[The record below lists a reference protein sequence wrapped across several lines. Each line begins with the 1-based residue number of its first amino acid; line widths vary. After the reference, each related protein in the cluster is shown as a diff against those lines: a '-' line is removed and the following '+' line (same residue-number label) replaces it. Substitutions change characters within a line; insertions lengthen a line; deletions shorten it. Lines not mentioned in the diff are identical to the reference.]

1 MKKKSKKKMA
11 GGGSIYELR
20 SWMYLHKDSDGRV
33 TNAFLSGLET
43 FMHQAGCTPI
53 TQESGKM
60 FCPCRK
66 CKNSKFARS
75 ETVWKHLVNRGF
87 TPQYYIWYQHGEGYG
102 GNEASSSNNNFED
115 GHHSE
120 EPNHLHNEYNYH
132 QDQEQMVD
140 HDRVQDMISDA
151 FLETTT
157 TIADGTGNVEE
168 PNLDAKRFYEML
180 DAANQPIY
188 TGCRE
193 GLSKLSLAARMMN
206 IKTDHNLPENC
217 MDAWAELFKEYLPED
232 NVSAESYYEIQKLV
246 YSLGL
251 PSEMI
256 DVCIDN
262 CMIYWK
268 EDDKL
273 EECRFCKK
281 PRFKPQGRGRNRVPY
296 QRMWYLPITDRLK
309 RLYQSERTAASM
321 RWHAEH
327 VQRDGEVA
335 HPSDARAWKHF
346 NKVHADFAT
355 NIRNV
360 YLGLCTDGFSPFGMS
375 GRQYS
380 LWPVILTPYNLPPD
394 MCMEQEFLFLTILIP
409 GPKHPKRSLDVFLQP
424 LIEEL
429 KQLWSEGV
437 RTYDCS
443 LKNNF
448 TMRAV
453 LLWTISDFPAYGML
467 SGWTTHGRLSC
478 PYCLGS
484 TDAFQLK
491 NGRKSCWFDCHR
503 RFLPLAHPYRRNKTL
518 FRHKKIVRDGPP
530 PYLTG
535 QQIEA
540 DIDYYGAQETVKV
553 GGNWHV
559 PGNMPD
565 GYGVSHNWHKK
576 SIFWELPYW
585 KDLLLR
591 HNLDVM
597 HIEKNFFENIMNT
610 LLNVPGKTKDN
621 KKSRMDLPD
630 ICSRS
635 ELHIKSN
642 GNVPVPIFRLSSE
655 AKTTLFDWVASEVKF
670 PDGYVSNLS
679 RCVER
684 GQKFSGMKS
693 HDCHVFM
700 QRLLPFAFA
709 ELLPANVHEAL
720 AGNYNFIIYIHML

>member
-1 MKKKSKKKMA
+1 MSFLNAKNTPTNLRKKKLKTHNFKKKMA
-11 GGGSIYELR
+11 DGYNIYEIR
-20 SWMYLHKDSDGRV
+20 SWMYSHKDSAGRV
-33 TNAFLSGLET
+33 TETFLRGLET
-43 FMHQAGCTPI
+43 FMQQAGSTPL

-66 CKNSKFARS
+66 CKNSKFALS

-87 TPQYYIWYQHGEGYG
+87 TPHYYIWYQHGEGYG
-102 GNEASSSNNNFED
+102 GNEASSSNNHFED
-115 GHHSE
+115 PGNNE
-120 EPNHLHNEYNYH
+120 EPNQN
-132 QDQEQMVD
+132 EQMVD
-140 HDRVQDMISDA
+140 HDRIQDMITDA

-157 TIADGTGNVEE
+157 TIAHETENVEE

-206 IKTDHNLPENC
+206 IKTDHNLSENC
-217 MDAWAELFKEYLPED
+217 MDSWAELLKEYLPED
-232 NVSAESYYEIQKLV
+232 NLSAESYYEIQKLV

-268 EDDKL
+268 DDENL

-296 QRMWYLPITDRLK
+296 QRMWYLPIKDRLK

-327 VQRDGEVA
+327 GQKDGEIA

-346 NKVHADFAT
+346 NKVYPDFAN

-360 YLGLCTDGFSPFGMS
+360 YLGLSTDGFSPFGMS

-424 LIEEL
+424 LIQEL
-429 KQLWSEGV
+429 QSLWSEGV

-443 LKNNF
+443 MKNNF

-478 PYCLGS
+478 PICRGS

-503 RFLPLAHPYRRNKTL
+503 RFLPISHPYRRNKTL
-518 FRHKKIVRDGPP
+518 FRYKKVVRDSPP

-535 QQIEA
+535 QQTLAE
-540 DIDYYGAQETVKV
+540 IDYYGALETVPR

-559 PGNMPD
+559 PGNMPE

-597 HIEKNFFENIMNT
+597 HIEKNFFDNIMNT
-610 LLNVPGKTKDN
+610 ILNVPGKTKDN
-621 KKSRMDLPD
+621 KKSRMDLPS
-630 ICSRS
+630 ICWRS

-642 GNVPVPIFRLSSE
+642 GSVPVPIFRLSSE
-655 AKTTLFDWVASEVKF
+655 AKTTLFNWVSSEVKF

-679 RCVER
+679 RCVEK

-709 ELLPANVHEAL
+709 ELLPTNVHEAL
-720 AGNYNFIIYIHML
+720 AGKY

>member
-1 MKKKSKKKMA
+1 
-11 GGGSIYELR
+11 
-20 SWMYLHKDSDGRV
+20 
-33 TNAFLSGLET
+33 
-43 FMHQAGCTPI
+43 
-53 TQESGKM
+53 
-60 FCPCRK
+60 
-66 CKNSKFARS
+66 
-75 ETVWKHLVNRGF
+75 
-87 TPQYYIWYQHGEGYG
+87 
-102 GNEASSSNNNFED
+102 
-115 GHHSE
+115 
-120 EPNHLHNEYNYH
+120 
-132 QDQEQMVD
+132 
-140 HDRVQDMISDA
+140 
-151 FLETTT
+151 
-157 TIADGTGNVEE
+157 
-168 PNLDAKRFYEML
+168 
-180 DAANQPIY
+180 
-188 TGCRE
+188 
-193 GLSKLSLAARMMN
+193 
-206 IKTDHNLPENC
+206 
-217 MDAWAELFKEYLPED
+217 
-232 NVSAESYYEIQKLV
+232 
-246 YSLGL
+246 
-251 PSEMI
+251 
-256 DVCIDN
+256 
-262 CMIYWK
+262 
-268 EDDKL
+268 
-273 EECRFCKK
+273 
-281 PRFKPQGRGRNRVPY
+281 
-296 QRMWYLPITDRLK
+296 
-309 RLYQSERTAASM
+309 
-321 RWHAEH
+321 
-327 VQRDGEVA
+327 
-335 HPSDARAWKHF
+335 
-346 NKVHADFAT
+346 
-355 NIRNV
+355 
-360 YLGLCTDGFSPFGMS
+360 MS

-394 MCMEQEFLFLTILIP
+394 MCMELEFLFLTILIP

-484 TDAFQLK
+484 MDAFQLK
-491 NGRKSCWFDCHR
+491 NGRKSCWFDCHC
-503 RFLPLAHPYRRNKTL
+503 RFLSLAHPYRRNKTL

-540 DIDYYGAQETVKV
+540 DIDYYGVQETVKV

-670 PDGYVSNLS
+670 PNGYVSNLS
-679 RCVER
+679 RCVE
-684 GQKFSGMKS
+684 
-693 HDCHVFM
+693 
-700 QRLLPFAFA
+700 
-709 ELLPANVHEAL
+709 
-720 AGNYNFIIYIHML
+720 

>member
-1 MKKKSKKKMA
+1 MFEHHFKHTNNKKRERKKMA
-11 GGGSIYELR
+11 GSGTIYELR
-20 SWMYLHKDSDGRV
+20 KWMYMHRDANGRV
-33 TNAFLSGLET
+33 TKEYLAGLET
-43 FMHQAGCTPI
+43 FMHQADSTPLA
-53 TQESGKM
+53 QESGKM

-66 CKNSKFARS
+66 CNNSKLANR
-75 ETVWKHLVNRGF
+75 ENVWKHLINRGF
-87 TPQYYIWYQHGEGYG
+87 TSNYYIWFQHGEGFNYDQ
-102 GNEASSSNNNFED
+102 NEASSSNSNFQEK
-115 GHHSE
+115 
-120 EPNHLHNEYNYH
+120 EPVDHHLHNEHSYH
-132 QDQEQMVD
+132 QEEMVD
-140 HDRVQDMISDA
+140 YDRVHDMVADA
-151 FLETTT
+151 FVAHDE
-157 TIADGTGNVEE
+157 DEE
-168 PNLDAKRFYEML
+168 PNIDAKKFYEML
-180 DAANQPIY
+180 NAANQPLY
-188 TGCRE
+188 SGCRE

-206 IKTDHNLPENC
+206 IKTDHNLPESC
-217 MDAWAELFKEYLPED
+217 MNEWADLFKEYLPED
-232 NVSAESYYEIQKLV
+232 NESADSYYEIQKLV

-262 CMIYWK
+262 CMIYWG
-268 EDDKL
+268 DDEKL

-309 RLYQSERTAASM
+309 RLYQSEQTAGKM

-327 VQRDGEVA
+327 TQTDGEMT
-335 HPSDARAWKHF
+335 HPLDARAWKHF
-346 NKVHADFAT
+346 NKVHPDFT
-355 NIRNV
+355 SNSRNV

-380 LWPVILTPYNLPPD
+380 LWPVFLTPYNLPPE
-394 MCMEQEFLFLTILIP
+394 MCMQRKLLFLTILIP
-409 GPKHPKRSLDVFLQP
+409 GPNHPKRSLDVFLQP
-424 LIEEL
+424 LIKEL
-429 KQLWSEGV
+429 KDLWSTGV

-443 LKNNF
+443 TKTNF
-448 TMRAV
+448 TMRAM

-467 SGWTTHGRLSC
+467 SGWTTHGRLAC
-478 PYCLGS
+478 PYCNGT

-491 NGRKSCWFDCHR
+491 NGRKTSWFDCHR
-503 RFLPLAHPYRRNKTL
+503 RFLPIGHPYRRNKNL
-518 FRHKKIVRDGPP
+518 FRHKRVVRDTPP

-535 QQIEA
+535 EQIEA
-540 DIDYYGAQETVKV
+540 QIDYYGANETVRW

-559 PGNMPD
+559 PRNMPD
-565 GYGVSHNWHKK
+565 SYGVHHNWHKK

-610 LLNVPGKTKDN
+610 ILNVPGKTKDN
-621 KKSRMDLPD
+621 IKSRLDLPN

-642 GNVPVPIFRLSSE
+642 GQVPVPIFRLSSE
-655 AKTTLFDWVASEVKF
+655 EKSVLFNWVASEVKF

-679 RCVER
+679 RCVEK

-709 ELLPANVHEAL
+709 ELLPTNVHEAL
-720 AGNYNFIIYIHML
+720 AGSLQ